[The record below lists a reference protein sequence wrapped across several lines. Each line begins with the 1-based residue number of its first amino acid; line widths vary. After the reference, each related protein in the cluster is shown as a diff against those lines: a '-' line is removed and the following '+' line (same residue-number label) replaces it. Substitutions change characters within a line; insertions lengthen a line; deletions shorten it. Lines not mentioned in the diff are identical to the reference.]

1 MWIETLSPS
10 HEVAFK
16 SHQKASRW
24 LFYVMQKSKLRLV
37 AWLFSHEVHEVS
49 YTKQI
54 KRNFHNSI
62 KMKYNLDVMSR
73 HVLSC
78 FVLSCHVVL
87 CYVVTSSLADIQA
100 LVFLLIHSQNVNW
113 ITRAQINPRRE
124 KMQISFY
131 INQFHLWNNSMFLE
145 TIWFFFFFILCTF
158 LYLYIYF
165 LLFVNC
171 FMASRP
177 G

>member
-1 MWIETLSPS
+1 MKFYIS
-10 HEVAFK
+10 H
-16 SHQKASRW
+16 
-24 LFYVMQKSKLRLV
+24 
-37 AWLFSHEVHEVS
+37 
-49 YTKQI
+49 TKQI

-62 KMKYNLDVMSR
+62 KMKYNLDVISCHVMSCL
-73 HVLSC
+73 VLSC
-78 FVLSCHVVL
+78 LVLSCLVSSCLVLSCSVVL

-171 FMASRP
+171 FMASLP